1 MRSKLPNIFL
11 ILLLALL
18 LESRIPYGSGA
29 SFDFLF
35 VALIVGSFF
44 LSFWELFFCVVLGIF
59 VTNWRPAPSFE
70 MVTFA
75 LVPFIAFSLKKIL
88 PWHSWFNALVLIIVG
103 TIIFYAASD
112 SVFFL
117 RTPGLFLAVLF
128 GGLCFGM
135 VVFHT
140 LNRFYGVEA

>member
-1 MRSKLPNIFL
+1 MRSRLLNIFL

-18 LESRIPYGSGA
+18 LELRIPYGSGT

-35 VALIVGSFF
+35 VALIVSSFF
-44 LSFWELFFCVVLGIF
+44 LSFWELVFCVVLGVF
-59 VTNWRPAPSFE
+59 VTNWRPSPSFE

-75 LVPFIAFSLKKIL
+75 LVPFVSFSLRKIL
-88 PWHSWFNALVLIIVG
+88 PWHSWLNATVLIIVG
-103 TIIFYAASD
+103 TIVFYAASD
-112 SVFFL
+112 SAFFL
-117 RTPGLFLAVLF
+117 RSQDLFLGILF

-140 LNRFYGVEA
+140 LNRFYAVEA